1 MSKLNFTIFFK
12 KRIALMLPLS
22 AFTGKPE
29 FYQTLHFLDDVILRC
44 RPLMKSVKVDESNTL
59 FTWYNRPE
67 LSKQLELDLTDHQY
81 QTVLSRLEILRP
93 LARIPEVSS
102 LLSPLSPNLTN
113 VLEERV
119 TVGTYGPASLLKKKH
134 AIFNEGGQPVG
145 YGFRKTARATVTLD
159 LCLKPI
165 NDSNNEKS

>member
-1 MSKLNFTIFFK
+1 
-12 KRIALMLPLS
+12 MLPLS

-44 RPLMKSVKVDESNTL
+44 RPLINSVKADESNTL

-67 LSKQLELDLTDHQY
+67 ISKQLGVELTDHQY
-81 QTVLSRLEILRP
+81 HTVLSRLETLRP

-113 VLEERV
+113 VLEERI
-119 TVGTYGPASLLKKKH
+119 TVETHGPASLLKKKQ
-134 AIFNEGGQPVG
+134 AIFNEMGKPVG
-145 YGFRKTARATVTLD
+145 FGSERPRGQLSPWSSVPGKLGKPFRRWLTA
-159 LCLKPI
+159 
-165 NDSNNEKS
+165 